1 MKNLPK
7 KTKTKKP
14 YYIGKNK
21 KEKIYPINKDLFN

>member
-21 KEKIYPINKDLFN
+21 EKIYPINKDLFN